1 MIKRSDQIR
10 SMFAG
15 STEALSADNKAPH
28 LPRVSAGSV
37 RSLRDTFS
45 GVERENEELRAK
57 LAAGSE
63 AVEIDPNLIDP
74 SPHADRFDEQDA
86 ASFSTLKASI
96 AEKGQLIPILVRP
109 SATDPQRYQSA
120 FGHRRVRAARA
131 LGITVKAYVRDMS
144 DEDLVV
150 AQGVENS
157 ARENLSF
164 IERAMFAWRL
174 EEAGFARSI
183 VQTALSIDRAEASK
197 LVSVAKAVPRAVVEA
212 IGPAPK
218 VGRTRWQGLAS
229 ALADDANRS
238 KRILA
243 AAAKETFRQMPSDER
258 FSAALAAATGRS
270 AVPDGQEEGS
280 IASRGGG
287 EIGHYALKERNL
299 KITLAKGQAGFAS
312 YIVDKLPEL
321 FETYVETGSSKD
333 AAA

>member
-1 MIKRSDQIR
+1 MSKRSDQIR

-15 STEALSADNKAPH
+15 GTEALSADNKAQH
-28 LPRVSAGSV
+28 LPRVAAGSV

-63 AVEIDPNLIDP
+63 AVELDPQTIDP

-86 ASFSTLKASI
+86 VSFEALKASI
-96 AEKGQLIPILVRP
+96 AEKGQLIPILVRT
-109 SATDPQRYQSA
+109 SAVDPHRYQSA
-120 FGHRRVRAARA
+120 FGHRRVRAAKA
-131 LGITVKAYVRDMS
+131 LGIKVKAYIREMS

-174 EEAGFARSI
+174 EEAGFARSV
-183 VQTALSIDRAEASK
+183 VQAALSIDRAEASK
-197 LVSVAKAVPRAVVEA
+197 LVAVAKAIPLSIVAA

-218 VGRTRWQGLAS
+218 VGRARWQGLAG
-229 ALADDANRS
+229 ALTSDTSRI
-238 KRILA
+238 KRVLG
-243 AAAKETFRQMPSDER
+243 AAAKDAFKQQPSDDR
-258 FSAALAAATGRS
+258 FSAALAAASGRS
-270 AVPDGQEEGS
+270 TIPDGQEEGP
-280 IASRGGG
+280 IAGRGGK
-287 EIGHYALKERNL
+287 EIGRYALKERNL
-299 KITLAKGQAGFAS
+299 KITLAKEQAGFAS
-312 YIVDKLPEL
+312 YIVEKLPEL
-321 FETYVETGSSKD
+321 FKTYVESGSSED